1 MPKRSIKKLLPTPER
16 LKQWRSLSIFGRILD
31 RTTLWHVNRVSIARA
46 TAIGLFCAMIPLPGQ
61 MLFAVYI
68 AIKAQ
73 ANLPLSFSLI
83 FITNPITM
91 PVVYLGAYLLGVW
104 LMGVPVADVN
114 NINWLDPFSDE
125 FLAIWPPFL
134 LGCFVIGSLAAVIG
148 YLLVDWIWRLR
159 VQQRWSD
166 RRRRER

>member
-1 MPKRSIKKLLPTPER
+1 
-16 LKQWRSLSIFGRILD
+16 
-31 RTTLWHVNRVSIARA
+31 
-46 TAIGLFCAMIPLPGQ
+46 
-61 MLFAVYI
+61 
-68 AIKAQ
+68 
-73 ANLPLSFSLI
+73 
-83 FITNPITM
+83 M

>member
-68 AIKAQ
+68 AIKAK

-114 NINWLDPFSDE
+114 NINWLDPLSDE